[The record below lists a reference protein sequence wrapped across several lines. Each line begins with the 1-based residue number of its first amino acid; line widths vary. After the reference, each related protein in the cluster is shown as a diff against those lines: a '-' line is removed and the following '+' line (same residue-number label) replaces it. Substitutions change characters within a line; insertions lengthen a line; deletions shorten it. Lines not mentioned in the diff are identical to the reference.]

1 MMNLMREL
9 DTEGIANTFNV
20 RPEIENAPS
29 RRNIGGYDLRDSN
42 HSSSME
48 EIGET
53 LQKENDAAKESYF
66 NELRK
71 ISNFDQGPKKW
82 QQEICE
88 TISTDTITKS
98 MKIGEDLG
106 VIGLL
111 VYTRLSLYL

>member
-1 MMNLMREL
+1 MNLMREL

-42 HSSSME
+42 HSSNASSSME

-53 LQKENDAAKESYF
+53 LQKENDAAREDYF

-71 ISNFDQGPKKW
+71 ISNFDQGPQKW
-82 QQEICE
+82 Q
-88 TISTDTITKS
+88 
-98 MKIGEDLG
+98 
-106 VIGLL
+106 
-111 VYTRLSLYL
+111 